1 MTGPDNDDVAEMELK
16 AKQDMQRAAISSAVM
31 VEDAAI
37 AYTVNLPDG
46 DSAVAMAIG
55 DLGAI
60 KTQLA
65 TTKTERDAKVP
76 ASLRAAA
83 IGSALAGT
91 YASSAEATSG
101 PIRQPFRRSRPL
113 RSCSSDHGSPP
124 CRDRDSCRGR
134 HPETRLPRR
143 RPPGLLDCCSGIVS
157 GAPRISPSIA
167 AGSGPVPKE
176 VPVQPGQVRLRTPAD
191 EGRSAHELPAS
202 ARPRIATRCCRG
214 ASSPHRSFRC
224 AAASERI
231 PRCRQERGSHASR
244 PTG

>member
-37 AYTVNLPDG
+37 ADAVNLPDG

-83 IGSALAGT
+83 IGSALAGHLCVLHRGHVRPDP
-91 YASSAEATSG
+91 AVFLALSAFPILFVRPRATAMPRPRLVPWATSRDQTAPPPASRIVG
-101 PIRQPFRRSRPL
+101 LLFVDRLRRAPHLAIHRGRRRSGPE
-113 RSCSSDHGSPP
+113 
-124 CRDRDSCRGR
+124 RG
-134 HPETRLPRR
+134 
-143 RPPGLLDCCSGIVS
+143 
-157 GAPRISPSIA
+157 
-167 AGSGPVPKE
+167 AGSTWTGP
-176 VPVQPGQVRLRTPAD
+176 A
-191 EGRSAHELPAS
+191 
-202 ARPRIATRCCRG
+202 
-214 ASSPHRSFRC
+214 
-224 AAASERI
+224 
-231 PRCRQERGSHASR
+231 
-244 PTG
+244 